1 MENRELGMENEAVL
15 TTYSSIA
22 VDSDFTYPNGAEA
35 SQKLNW
41 SYYVE
46 LLKTIDPVER
56 SFYERQA
63 MCERWQ

>member
-1 MENRELGMENEAVL
+1 MENREFGMENEAVL

-35 SQKLNW
+35 SQKLSW

-46 LLKTIDPVER
+46 LLKTINPMER
-56 SFYERQA
+56 SFYERQT